1 MTMLTPVLALLAGV
15 LTILSPCV
23 LPLLPILASSAVSQ
37 HRFGPIA
44 LSLGLAVSFT
54 LFGLLVATVG
64 YAIGFDGE
72 ILRVAG
78 AMILLAVGLVLI
90 VPRFQVAFAGA
101 AAPLSAWA
109 NERSASFTA
118 SGLWGQAALGALLG
132 LVWSPC
138 VGPTLGAASVLASQ
152 GENLTAVALTM
163 AMFGLGAA
171 GGLSVVG
178 LGARALVAR
187 GTLRKFG
194 EGGRRFLGWA
204 LVLMAVLILTQ
215 LDRMLEAALVEASPA
230 WLTELTTR
238 Y

>member
-1 MTMLTPVLALLAGV
+1 VTMLTPALALLAGV

-44 LSLGLAVSFT
+44 LSLGLAASFT
-54 LFGLLVATVG
+54 LVGLLVATVG
-64 YAIGFDGE
+64 YAIGLDSE
-72 ILRVAG
+72 ILRVVG
-78 AMILLAVGLVLI
+78 AMILLAVGLVLV
-90 VPRFQVAFAGA
+90 VPRFQVAFAGT
-101 AAPLSAWA
+101 AAPLSNWA

-171 GGLSVVG
+171 GALSVVG
-178 LGARALVAR
+178 LGARALIAR
-187 GTLRKFG
+187 GTLRTFG
-194 EGGRRFLGWA
+194 EGGKRFLGWA
-204 LVLMAVLILTQ
+204 LVLMGVLILTQ
-215 LDRMLEAALVEASPA
+215 LDRVLEAALVEASPA